1 MKKLKKTKARGFA
14 LLSAYMEKREL
25 SLLQLSRDLD
35 ISWVT
40 ARKISLGWTK
50 PTLDQ
55 AFLMEEQMK
64 IPVSSWKGEL
74 MT

>member
-1 MKKLKKTKARGFA
+1 MKKLKKTKAKGFA
-14 LLSAYMEKREL
+14 LLASYMEKHEK

-55 AFLMEEQMK
+55 AFLMEETMG
-64 IPVSSWKGEL
+64 IAVGSWKGEVRA
-74 MT
+74 